1 MAPAMLTGNDIVRA
15 FLIESRTGGAGR
27 SRQSRSLAKAMAP
40 LEFEAV
46 PSLGRPGL
54 ISMTDPGST
63 DERQGSIQLKFEV
76 NQLPLVVPDALGAN
90 GRLVLLA
97 GQPVD
102 RGWRLSWASVGK
114 PEHTLLRSEL
124 SDARRHRCSISEY
137 EQSGDEFGED
147 GGWWIFEPV
156 PDTDGLLTVTL
167 WLDDPPWPH
176 RESI

>member
-1 MAPAMLTGNDIVRA
+1 
-15 FLIESRTGGAGR
+15 
-27 SRQSRSLAKAMAP
+27 
-40 LEFEAV
+40 
-46 PSLGRPGL
+46 
-54 ISMTDPGST
+54 MTDPGST
-63 DERQGSIQLKFEV
+63 DERPGRIQLKFEV

-102 RGWRLSWASVGK
+102 RGWRLSWASAGK
-114 PEHTLLRSEL
+114 PEHTLLRCEL

-167 WLDDPPWPH
+167 WLDDPPWPQ

>member
-1 MAPAMLTGNDIVRA
+1 
-15 FLIESRTGGAGR
+15 
-27 SRQSRSLAKAMAP
+27 
-40 LEFEAV
+40 
-46 PSLGRPGL
+46 
-54 ISMTDPGST
+54 MTDPGSR
-63 DERQGSIQLKFEV
+63 DERQGRIQLKFKV
-76 NQLPLVVPDALGAN
+76 NQLPVVVPDALGAH

-124 SDARRHRCSISEY
+124 SDAQSRQCSVSEC
-137 EQSGDEFGED
+137 EESGDEFGED

-156 PDTDGLLTVTL
+156 PDTDGPLTITL
-167 WLDDPPWPH
+167 WLDEPPWPQ